1 MNAHSNTTN
10 LNTTNLNTTN
20 LNTTNLHSANIV
32 IVTDYHLNKTS
43 FRWFDQSSG
52 EERTFSRATAKATF
66 ERVLDDARAIAGP
79 RGGKVVW
86 IMESTTGWA
95 RVKQW
100 FNGRGSFV
108 LANVL
113 QIPLPAKARR
123 KKTDKLDTGRLLREY
138 LNGKF
143 PRAYQP
149 DAVWRGRRR
158 IVALRED
165 LVKRRTAMRNRI
177 TSFFAHETW
186 VDRKFWSVA
195 GRKRLEA
202 LIAAQSPD
210 DQFVL
215 TMWLEQLDELE
226 QRIAQVEAKML
237 ELYNDSADAQRIDA
251 IKGIAEI
258 AAVSIVARIG
268 SIDRFKSAEDL
279 IGYAG
284 LAPGVHQSDG
294 TTRHLSIGGGG
305 TDTTLRFYLIEATV
319 WARKIPR
326 YQASYERLAA
336 RRGRKV
342 ARLHVA
348 RMMLRSI
355 YKMLKE
361 GLPFQPAA

>member
-1 MNAHSNTTN
+1 MN
-10 LNTTNLNTTN
+10 
-20 LNTTNLHSANIV
+20 SANIV

-43 FRWFDQSSG
+43 FRWFDQASG
-52 EERTFSRATAKATF
+52 EERTFSRSTRPETF
-66 ERVLDDARAIAGP
+66 ERVLEDARAIAEA

-100 FNGRGSFV
+100 FSGRGAFV

-123 KKTDKLDTGRLLREY
+123 RKTDKLDTKRLLREY
-138 LNGKF
+138 LRGDL
-143 PRAYQP
+143 PQAYQP
-149 DAVWRGRRR
+149 DATWRARRR

-165 LVKRRTAMRNRI
+165 LTERRKALRCRI
-177 TSFFAHETW
+177 KSFVAHETW
-186 VDRKFWSVA
+186 AERNFWSVA
-195 GRKRLEA
+195 GMKRLQA

-210 DQFVL
+210 NQFVL
-215 TMWLEQLDELE
+215 TMWVEQLDELD
-226 QRIAQVEAKML
+226 QRLAQVEAKIL
-237 ELYNDSADAQRIDA
+237 ELYNDSPDAQRIDA

-258 AAVSIVARIG
+258 AAVSIIARIG
-268 SIDRFKSAEDL
+268 SIDRFQSADDL

-284 LAPGVHQSDG
+284 LAPGVHQSD
-294 TTRHLSIGGGG
+294 TTVRHLSIGGGG
-305 TDTTLRFYLIEATV
+305 TDKTLRFYLMEASV

-336 RRGRKV
+336 RRGTKV
-342 ARLHVA
+342 ARLHIA

-361 GLPFQPAA
+361 GLPFRPAA